1 MEARTLEEPFLVPC
15 RMTLVLPP
23 VVTQAPVYLRILQN
37 TVLNP
42 LGHIF
47 PTQCFVFL
55 VMIIPCLVC
64 SLLSDP
70 PFHVIVEEPEAR
82 NSKETFPR

>member
-1 MEARTLEEPFLVPC
+1 MEARTLEDPFLVPC

-47 PTQCFVFL
+47 LTQCFVFL

-70 PFHVIVEEPEAR
+70 PFHVVVEEPEAR